1 MAAFGKRGLVGHD
14 DHRHAV
20 IMQFVE
26 EVEQRAFRRRV
37 EISRRFVRQH
47 DGWFRHQSTCDR
59 DSLLLASRQFART
72 VGDPIAEADLV
83 QGFECTLSSDRSWNS
98 LIEQRDADVLHDVQ
112 FADQIEGLEDEADL
126 STSDRTEFLVWKCGD
141 IDAFQQVRPAG
152 GRVQASKQVH
162 QGRFSGTG
170 GAHDGQVLPLG
181 NIQIDPSEGVDENRP
196 IRFEIGL
203 LQSFERGDVLVHRNA
218 LIE

>member
-1 MAAFGKRGLVGHD
+1 MAAFGKRRLVGHD

-26 EVEQRAFRRRV
+26 EFEQGTFRRRV
-37 EISRRFVRQH
+37 EVAGRFVRQH
-47 DGWFRHQSTCDR
+47 DGWFRHQSTCDC

-72 VGDPIAEADLV
+72 VGDSIAESDLI
-83 QGFECTLSSDRSWNS
+83 QGFERTLSSDRSWYS
-98 LIEQRDADVLHDVQ
+98 LVEERDADVFHDVQ

-126 STSDRTEFLVWKCGD
+126 STSDRTEFLVRKCGD
-141 IDAFQQVRPAG
+141 IDAFQQVGPAG
-152 GRVQASKQVH
+152 GRVQASQQIH

-170 GAHDGQVLPLG
+170 GAHDGHVLALG
-181 NIQIDPSEGVDENRP
+181 NIEIDPSERVYQNRS

-203 LQSFERGDVLVHRNA
+203 LQSSEGGDVLVHRNT
-218 LIE
+218 LVE